1 MLLAASPTRLQAIAA
16 LCVRVSRLPGGLR
29 PLWLAAVG
37 LGLAALLAVA
47 VGIAAT
53 DFDRMLSLA
62 QLQYGAGA
70 AQTVA
75 AWRKLIDESMAL
87 PDADK
92 LNKVNTFFNRRVLY
106 KSDMEVYKVEDY
118 WATPLEFMGHG
129 AGDCED
135 FSIAKYMTLRILG
148 VPNER
153 LRLIYVRYQ
162 TGNTAPIAHM
172 VLGYYAQPTEEPV
185 ILDNMVSS
193 VRPASMRTDL
203 TPVYSFN
210 SDGLWVGG
218 ATTSSADPTTR
229 LSRWRDVLDRMRQD
243 GL

>member
-1 MLLAASPTRLQAIAA
+1 MADLRA
-16 LCVRVSRLPGGLR
+16 LRWS
-29 PLWLAAVG
+29 LAAV
-37 LGLAALLAVA
+37 LLACLFA
-47 VGIAAT
+47 LGIAAP
-53 DFDRMLSLA
+53 DFDRMLMLA
-62 QLQYGAGA
+62 QQQYGANA

-75 AWRKLIDESMAL
+75 AWRKLIEESANL
-87 PDADK
+87 AENDK

-106 KSDMEVYKVEDY
+106 KTDMEVYKVEDY

-135 FSIAKYMTLRILG
+135 FVIAKYMTLRALG

-153 LRLIYVRYQ
+153 LRLVYVRYQ

-185 ILDNMVSS
+185 ILDNMVTSI
-193 VRPASMRTDL
+193 RPASMRTDL

-229 LSRWRDVLDRMRQD
+229 LSRWRDVLERMRQD

>member
-1 MLLAASPTRLQAIAA
+1 LFPIKEANLATVLQRHGWHGMHLPEPRLRTWLVLLVTAFA
-16 LCVRVSRLPGGLR
+16 LSF
-29 PLWLAAVG
+29 
-37 LGLAALLAVA
+37 
-47 VGIAAT
+47 AAT
-53 DFDRMLSLA
+53 DFDRMQTLALA
-62 QLQYGAGA
+62 QYGQKALD
-70 AQTVA
+70 TVI
-75 AWRKLIDESMAL
+75 AWRRLMEESASL
-87 PDADK
+87 SESDK
-92 LNKVNTFFNRRVLY
+92 LSRVNTFFNRRIVY
-106 KSDMEVYKVEDY
+106 KTDMEVYAQEDY

-135 FSIAKYMTLRILG
+135 FVIAKYTTLRILG

-162 TGNTAPIAHM
+162 SGGATPIAHM
-172 VLGYYAQPTEEPV
+172 VLGYYAQPSEEPV

-193 VRPASMRTDL
+193 IRAGSMRPDL
-203 TPVYSFN
+203 SPVYSFN

-229 LSRWRDVLDRMRQD
+229 LSRWRDVLDRLHRD

>member
-1 MLLAASPTRLQAIAA
+1 MPQATSRVPP
-16 LCVRVSRLPGGLR
+16 VRAGLR
-29 PLWLAAVG
+29 ALVG
-37 LGLAALLAVA
+37 ALLALLSAGLIGLVL
-47 VGIAAT
+47 AAP

-62 QLQYGAGA
+62 QQQYGANA

-75 AWRKLIDESMAL
+75 AWRKLIEESANL
-87 PDADK
+87 AENDK
-92 LNKVNTFFNRRVLY
+92 LNKVNTFFNRRILY
-106 KSDMEVYKVEDY
+106 KTDMEVYKVEDY

-135 FSIAKYMTLRILG
+135 FVIAKYMTLRALG

-193 VRPASMRTDL
+193 IRPASMRSDL

-218 ATTSSADPTTR
+218 ATTSSADPTSR
-229 LSRWRDVLDRMRQD
+229 LSRWRDVLERMHQD

>member
-1 MLLAASPTRLQAIAA
+1 MLAERCQSLRGVRGLKTGARWLALLVTLLAISF
-16 LCVRVSRLPGGLR
+16 
-29 PLWLAAVG
+29 
-37 LGLAALLAVA
+37 
-47 VGIAAT
+47 AAT
-53 DFDRMLSLA
+53 DFDRMQTLA
-62 QLQYGAGA
+62 QQQYGAA
-70 AQTVA
+70 ALQNVV
-75 AWRKLIDESMAL
+75 AWRKLIDDVGAL
-87 PDADK
+87 PDNDK

-106 KSDMEVYKVEDY
+106 KSDVDVYKAEDH
-118 WATPLEFMGHG
+118 WASPLEFMGHG

-135 FSIAKYMTLRILG
+135 FSISKYMTLRILG

-153 LRLIYVRYQ
+153 LRLIYVRYKS
-162 TGNTAPIAHM
+162 GGAPPIAHM
-172 VLGYYAQPTEEPV
+172 VLGYYAEPAEEPV

-193 VRPASMRTDL
+193 IRTASMRPDL
-203 TPVYSFN
+203 SPVYSFN

>member
-1 MLLAASPTRLQAIAA
+1 MLMANPLTPQCRVGLRVAVQSLRRVAA
-16 LCVRVSRLPGGLR
+16 LRALR
-29 PLWLAAVG
+29 WSLA
-37 LGLAALLAVA
+37 AALLAGLFA
-47 VGIAAT
+47 LGIAAP
-53 DFDRMLSLA
+53 DFDRMLMLA
-62 QLQYGAGA
+62 QQQYGANA

-75 AWRKLIDESMAL
+75 AWRKLIEESANL
-87 PDADK
+87 AENDK
-92 LNKVNTFFNRRVLY
+92 LNKVNTFFNRRILY
-106 KSDMEVYKVEDY
+106 KTDMEVYKVEDY

-135 FSIAKYMTLRILG
+135 FVIAKYMTLRALG

-153 LRLIYVRYQ
+153 LRLVYVRYQ

-185 ILDNMVSS
+185 ILDNMVTSI
-193 VRPASMRTDL
+193 RPASMRTDL

-229 LSRWRDVLDRMRQD
+229 LSRWRDVLERMRQD

>member
-1 MLLAASPTRLQAIAA
+1 VPADIFQA
-16 LCVRVSRLPGGLR
+16 LRRMSGLR
-29 PLWLAAVG
+29 TGARWVLLFISALA
-37 LGLAALLAVA
+37 
-47 VGIAAT
+47 ISFAAT
-53 DFDRMLSLA
+53 DFDRMLTLA
-62 QLQYGAGA
+62 QQQYGAGA
-70 AQTVA
+70 AQTVT
-75 AWRKLIDESMAL
+75 AWRKLIDDVGAL
-87 PDADK
+87 PDNDK

-118 WATPLEFMGHG
+118 WATPLEFMGNG

-135 FSIAKYMTLRILG
+135 FAIAKYMTLRILG

-162 TGNTAPIAHM
+162 TGNTPPIAHM

-193 VRPASMRTDL
+193 VRPASMRPDL
-203 TPVYSFN
+203 SPVYSFN

-218 ATTSSADPTTR
+218 ATASSADPTTR
-229 LSRWRDVLDRMRQD
+229 LSRWRDVLDRMHKD